1 MKKRILIFFVINL
14 LIISNINSQ
23 TKIENSLLW
32 EISGNGLKKPSYLLG
47 THHRV
52 PYTFILDSIHGFRN
66 AYHSVRQVAVE
77 TTISAG
83 AIDKTMLAMPSD
95 TTYQMLYTPKELVF
109 VDSIIKTNMH
119 ISINTSVSILDK
131 FKPLCWYLVISR
143 HNLIV
148 KPDILVIDAYIMKV
162 AKSSNYKLIGLEGK
176 DVLDKVLRKWFS
188 SSLKDQASLLL
199 KQLKDPQKGIIMS
212 PSRIISEYKKQ
223 NLNVFEQ
230 YLSNF
235 EGANCKERNQ
245 LWMKKIPI
253 LIKQEPTLIAVGA
266 GHLVGESGLIN
277 QLRKQ
282 GFTVKP
288 VRQ

>member
-77 TTISAG
+77 VTFSVDIL
-83 AIDKTMLAMPSD
+83 DKTMLYMPSD
-95 TTYQMLYTPKELVF
+95 TTYQMLYTPQEFAF
-109 VDSIIKTNMH
+109 VDSVLKINFRTSNPYKLKPKALYLLSLQKTN
-119 ISINTSVSILDK
+119 
-131 FKPLCWYLVISR
+131 
-143 HNLIV
+143 V
-148 KPDILVIDAYIMKV
+148 KPNILIIDDFIKHV
-162 AKSSNYKLIGLEGK
+162 AKNSRYKLIGLDDK
-176 DVLDKVLRKWFS
+176 DAIDISKRKEYSS

-199 KQLKDPQKGIIMS
+199 GLLKKSQKIAMQF
-212 PSRIISEYKKQ
+212 SRIESELESEYKKQ
-223 NLNVFEQ
+223 NLSALEQ
-230 YLSNF
+230 YEHYF
-235 EGANCKERNQ
+235 EFANCKERNQ